1 MKLFSQ
7 HLESGLVFVPAL
19 GIGRYPVPVSQR
31 PYDDSYFYKYQQLAD
46 TPMGHALTQSRVELV
61 ARHHGSGMV
70 LDVGI
75 GAGQFVEARDKTCG
89 YDVNPAGVRWLKE
102 RGKWADL
109 YEPWLPDYRFAA
121 LTFWDSLEHI
131 DQPELAVA
139 RAVQW
144 VFVSIPI
151 FTGGDDIM
159 ASHHYRPNEHIW
171 YFTHDGIIRWFAE
184 QGFTCVEHNT
194 IESELG
200 RSGIGSYAFK
210 RVNDASENAKSLP

>member
-1 MKLFSQ
+1 MKSFSH
-7 HLESGLVFVPAL
+7 HLESGLVYVPAL

-31 PYDDSYFYKYQQLAD
+31 PYDDSYFHKYQQLAD
-46 TPMGHALTQSRVELV
+46 TPMGHALTQARVALV
-61 ARHHGSGMV
+61 ARHYDGPV

-75 GAGQFVEARDKTCG
+75 GAGQFVMARTDTQG
-89 YDVNPAGVRWLKE
+89 YDVNPAGIKWLQE
-102 RGKWADL
+102 RHQWADL
-109 YEPWLPDYRFAA
+109 YSGAFDA
-121 LTFWDSLEHI
+121 LSFWDSLEHI

-139 RAVQW
+139 KAKAW

-151 FTGGDDIM
+151 FTSGDAIM
-159 ASHHYRPNEHIW
+159 VSHHYRPNEHIW
-171 YFTHDGIIRWFAE
+171 YFTHDGIISWFTE

-210 RVNDASENAKSLP
+210 RVNDASENTKSLP

>member
-1 MKLFSQ
+1 MKSFYQ
-7 HLESGLVFVPAL
+7 HLESELVYVPAL

-31 PYDDSYFYKYQQLAD
+31 PYDEDYFHKYQQLAD
-46 TPMGHALTQSRVELV
+46 TPMGHALTKARVELV

-75 GAGQFVEARDKTCG
+75 GAGQFVEARPQTWG
-89 YDVNPAGVRWLKE
+89 YDVNPAGIQWLKL
-102 RGKWADL
+102 RGRWGNL
-109 YEPWLPDYRFAA
+109 YDPGLPDDAFPA
-121 LTFWDSLEHI
+121 LAFWDSLEHI
-131 DQPELAVA
+131 DKPELAVA
-139 RAVQW
+139 KARQW

-151 FTGGDDIM
+151 FANGDAIL
-159 ASHHYRPNEHIW
+159 ASHHYRPNEHIF
-171 YFTHDGIIRWFAE
+171 YFTHDGLLRWFAE

-210 RVNDASENAKSLP
+210 RVHDASENT

>member
-1 MKLFSQ
+1 MKSFSQ

-19 GIGRYPVPVSQR
+19 GIGRYPVPANQR
-31 PYDDSYFYKYQQLAD
+31 PYDDSYFHKYQLMAD
-46 TPMGHALTQSRVELV
+46 TPMGYALTKSRVALV
-61 ARHHGSGMV
+61 ERHHGDGMV

-75 GAGQFVEARDKTCG
+75 GAGQFVEARPQTWG
-89 YDVNPAGVRWLKE
+89 YDVNPVGVQWLKL
-102 RGKWADL
+102 RGRWADL
-109 YEPWLPDYRFAA
+109 YTADAFPA

-131 DQPELAVA
+131 DKPELAVA
-139 RAVQW
+139 KARQW

-151 FTGGDDIM
+151 FAGGDAIM

-171 YFTHDGIIRWFAE
+171 YFTHDGLLQWFAE
-184 QGFTCVEHNT
+184 QGFTCVESNT

-210 RVNDASENAKSLP
+210 RK

>member
-1 MKLFSQ
+1 MKSFSQ

-31 PYDDSYFYKYQQLAD
+31 PYDDSYFHKYQQLAD

-102 RGKWADL
+102 RRKWADL

-171 YFTHDGIIRWFAE
+171 YFTHDGIIRWFA
-184 QGFTCVEHNT
+184 
-194 IESELG
+194 
-200 RSGIGSYAFK
+200 A
-210 RVNDASENAKSLP
+210 